1 MKLTIDTDKVADT
14 AQWALHAIPGNPP
27 APVLAGMRLEAD
39 DNTLLLSSFD
49 YYRSARA
56 REAVPRRQPSRV
68 RSGWDVQ
75 ELGPVCLS
83 APVRQ
88 LVAHQ

>member
-1 MKLTIDTDKVADT
+1 MKLTINTDKVAVT

-39 DNTLLLSSFD
+39 HNTLLLSGFD
-49 YYRSARA
+49 YYRSAHA
-56 REAVPRRQPSRV
+56 REALPRRQPSRV

-75 ELGPVCLS
+75 ELGSVCLP

-88 LVAHQ
+88 LMAHQ